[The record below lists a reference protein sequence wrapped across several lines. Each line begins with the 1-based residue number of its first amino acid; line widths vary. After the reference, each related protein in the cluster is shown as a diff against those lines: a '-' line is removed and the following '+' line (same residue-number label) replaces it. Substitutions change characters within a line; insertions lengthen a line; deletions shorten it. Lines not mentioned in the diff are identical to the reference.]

1 MTPALPDH
9 PTLPTYNDVRGS
21 FNKYRSIAYGTWK
34 PGEAKRF
41 SEKSKRKN
49 LENIASAAA
58 ASAASRKSHSESA
71 QLPRR
76 DLPSAS
82 SESLDCPTLVPT
94 EDEMS
99 EIEKLVFIIC
109 TVYFSVT
116 SLFFLFPG
124 DFVH

>member
-1 MTPALPDH
+1 MTPALPDR
-9 PTLPTYNDVRGS
+9 PPLPTYNDVRGS

-49 LENIASAAA
+49 LENIASTAAA
-58 ASAASRKSHSESA
+58 TASQKSHSESA

-99 EIEKLVFIIC
+99 EIE
-109 TVYFSVT
+109 
-116 SLFFLFPG
+116 
-124 DFVH
+124 